1 MNDPWAT
8 CNIFY
13 GNARLNK
20 DTLYHNTRS
29 TIAADG
35 SLIIVDDTYAD
46 VAKFHLWLIR
56 LQTDF
61 KSADI
66 GLNPVRVG
74 VFPGPVGTLNPMKV
88 SIGRPG
94 HFDFVQIADVATASA
109 YVFSIVKPTVDKP
122 IWTTYYGP
130 LLIIFARCIHLA
142 FAVPCPFADTIAGQ
156 GRVLP
161 TDIPMMAEIMYLIT
175 DNPVLMLSTSMV
187 NETAGIGAI
196 SRILGTRRANRKSTK
211 FPPIS
216 ARNLFRYM
224 YLTLFRHNISSDAI
238 MQPIQA
244 SLLAIFLLN
253 APPNDKVATPLGSQP
268 GGFSFSALAKG
279 QPFLLNSGLSADST

>member
-61 KSADI
+61 KSAGIPDHYIQLNPIDETLLIDI

-187 NETAGIGAI
+187 NETAGIGA
-196 SRILGTRRANRKSTK
+196 
-211 FPPIS
+211 
-216 ARNLFRYM
+216 M
-224 YLTLFRHNISSDAI
+224 
-238 MQPIQA
+238 
-244 SLLAIFLLN
+244 
-253 APPNDKVATPLGSQP
+253 
-268 GGFSFSALAKG
+268 
-279 QPFLLNSGLSADST
+279 